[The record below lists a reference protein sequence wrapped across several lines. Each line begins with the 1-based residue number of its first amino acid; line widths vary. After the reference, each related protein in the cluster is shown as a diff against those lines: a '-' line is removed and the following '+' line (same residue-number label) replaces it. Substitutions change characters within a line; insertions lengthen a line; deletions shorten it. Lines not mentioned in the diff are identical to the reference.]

1 MTVIRKRTG
10 DKGGCCNPYSELQLE
25 IERVDQTAID
35 AKTIANNAEATVNAN
50 MGKINDAIA
59 IAPQVETN
67 TANISQHEN
76 RINTN
81 TTNINKNTIDI
92 QEQDKDITAL
102 KTKTI
107 QNENRINTNT
117 TNINKNTTDIQKQG
131 EDIVA
136 LKTKTNE
143 NENRIN
149 TNTTN
154 INKNTTDIQKQGE
167 DIVALKTKTNDNS
180 AAIKVLEDEVGPET
194 VAGTIQYRL
203 KNIDTKLPTA
213 IKEVEMV
220 ADASTVTHKATHIS
234 GTAESDAL
242 PVVSRTQAG
251 IMSASVYA
259 AMEDVIANNTS
270 RISVLEQSA
279 LTYDIS
285 GLVSAD
291 PTNAEI
297 SAAFQQKYPNIPIQP
312 GIRVA
317 DYNNAHFWQYGN
329 NMWILLTQ
337 INIQTATNDSL
348 GIVKG
353 SNTDGKV
360 FVETDGSMSLKGY
373 DALVSKDATHD
384 SKINTLEV
392 GLGNANA
399 RIDATNTNVANNAAD
414 IVAANNEIA
423 TNTNDINGLKGR
435 MATAEEQIATHD
447 TKINQHTQSINGL
460 TTDVNGLESRMSTA
474 EGQIST
480 NETNINQHTQSINGL
495 STDVNDLK
503 SRMSTAE
510 GQISTNETN
519 INQHTQSIN
528 GLSTD
533 VNGLKTSKQDKLI
546 AGNGI
551 SIAGDGKTISA
562 SGAWIIHDHANTDD
576 IFTVSI
582 TDSQHPVY
590 LNILK
595 DLKFCV
601 YNIFGPKSLST
612 SANRPPSIEYLE
624 FNLPKGNYAIQCYS
638 LIGIT
643 FLYQDAP
650 SPQQTSST
658 YQSYIGVSSTGE
670 VSLNLKFRYK
680 RDSDKQIV
688 TTEKQLFITPKENMQ
703 HRVYQLPDIINNYN
717 MAKAVGIKN
726 YDYPD
731 KEIISALL
739 IKYQN

>member
-1 MTVIRKRTG
+1 MTVIRKRSG

-92 QEQDKDITAL
+92 Q
-102 KTKTI
+102 
-107 QNENRINTNT
+107 
-117 TNINKNTTDIQKQG
+117 KQS

-154 INKNTTDIQKQGE
+154 INKNTTDIQKQSE

-180 AAIKVLEDEVGPET
+180 AAIEVLEDEVGPET

-213 IKEVEMV
+213 IKEVEMI

-270 RISVLEQSA
+270 RISILEQSA
-279 LTYDIS
+279 MTYDIS

-414 IVAANNEIA
+414 IVTANGNIS

-460 TTDVNGLESRMSTA
+460 STD
-474 EGQIST
+474 
-480 NETNINQHTQSINGL
+480 INGL
-495 STDVNDLK
+495 N

-546 AGNGI
+546 AGTGI
-551 SIAGDGKTISA
+551 AIASDGKTISTIGGGLNVYTG
-562 SGAWIIHDHANTDD
+562 SINDLISFTSTK
-576 IFTVSI
+576 IFEIKKSFVFQVFMGFNCVS
-582 TDSQHPVY
+582 VF
-590 LNILK
+590 L
-595 DLKFCV
+595 
-601 YNIFGPKSLST
+601 PKSKYVST
-612 SANRPPSIEYLE
+612 EDLPSIEFY
-624 FNLPKGNYAIQCYS
+624 FPKFDKRYE
-638 LIGIT
+638 IT
-643 FLYQDAP
+643 LWFLNG
-650 SPQQTSST
+650 SV
-658 YQSYIGVSSTGE
+658 GVSVGSSSKELQYMT
-670 VSLNLKFRYK
+670 
-680 RDSDKQIV
+680 QI
-688 TTEKQLFITPKENMQ
+688 TTETINYSQENRYRILTQ
-703 HRVYQLPDIINNYN
+703 
-717 MAKAVGIKN
+717 
-726 YDYPD
+726 
-731 KEIISALL
+731 
-739 IKYQN
+739 

>member
-1 MTVIRKRTG
+1 MTVIRKRSG

-50 MGKINDAIA
+50 MGKINEAIA
-59 IAPQVETN
+59 VVPQVETN
-67 TANISQHEN
+67 TENIAVHQGWLSA
-76 RINTN
+76 N
-81 TTNINKNTIDI
+81 TTDINKNTSKLKE
-92 QEQDKDITAL
+92 QEKDITAL
-102 KTKTI
+102 KTKT
-107 QNENRINTNT
+107 
-117 TNINKNTTDIQKQG
+117 
-131 EDIVA
+131 
-136 LKTKTNE
+136 
-143 NENRIN
+143 
-149 TNTTN
+149 
-154 INKNTTDIQKQGE
+154 
-167 DIVALKTKTNDNS
+167 NDS
-180 AAIKVLEDEVGPET
+180 AAAIKALEDEVGPET

-213 IKEVEMV
+213 IKEVEMI

-234 GTAESDAL
+234 GTSESDAL

-414 IVAANNEIA
+414 IVTANGNIS

-435 MATAEEQIATHD
+435 MATAEGQIATHE
-447 TKINQHTQSINGL
+447 TKITQHTQSINGL
-460 TTDVNGLESRMSTA
+460 TTDVNAL
-474 EGQIST
+474 Q
-480 NETNINQHTQSINGL
+480 
-495 STDVNDLK
+495 
-503 SRMSTAE
+503 
-510 GQISTNETN
+510 
-519 INQHTQSIN
+519 
-528 GLSTD
+528 
-533 VNGLKTSKQDKLI
+533 TSKQSNWHVTNRGIQDIITVDNNYTVHITEDVIIELFYFSGTEQTITLLHIFKGDYTLNLNTYSEGYI
-546 AGNGI
+546 YFKGGQYYNDQDTLKIRVRKEDGI
-551 SIAGDGKTISA
+551 SYRIEVHG
-562 SGAWIIHDHANTDD
+562 
-576 IFTVSI
+576 
-582 TDSQHPVY
+582 QPMPVDY
-590 LNILK
+590 SVNLA
-595 DLKFCV
+595 D
-601 YNIFGPKSLST
+601 YQYT
-612 SANRPPSIEYLE
+612 SETMPS
-624 FNLPKGNYAIQCYS
+624 S
-638 LIGIT
+638 
-643 FLYQDAP
+643 
-650 SPQQTSST
+650 
-658 YQSYIGVSSTGE
+658 
-670 VSLNLKFRYK
+670 
-680 RDSDKQIV
+680 
-688 TTEKQLFITPKENMQ
+688 
-703 HRVYQLPDIINNYN
+703 INNQ
-717 MAKAVGIKN
+717 KGFRIRVR
-726 YDYPD
+726 
-731 KEIISALL
+731 S
-739 IKYQN
+739 

>member
-1 MTVIRKRTG
+1 MTVIRKRSG

-35 AKTIANNAEATVNAN
+35 AKTTANNAEATINAN
-50 MGKINDAIA
+50 MGKINEAIA
-59 IAPQVETN
+59 IVPQVETN
-67 TANISQHEN
+67 TENIAIHQGWLSA
-76 RINTN
+76 N
-81 TTNINKNTIDI
+81 TTDINKNTSKLKE
-92 QEQDKDITAL
+92 QEKDITAL
-102 KTKTI
+102 KTKT
-107 QNENRINTNT
+107 
-117 TNINKNTTDIQKQG
+117 
-131 EDIVA
+131 
-136 LKTKTNE
+136 
-143 NENRIN
+143 
-149 TNTTN
+149 
-154 INKNTTDIQKQGE
+154 
-167 DIVALKTKTNDNS
+167 NDS
-180 AAIKVLEDEVGPET
+180 AAAIKALEDEVGPET

-213 IKEVEMV
+213 IKEVEMI
-220 ADASTVTHKATHIS
+220 ADASAVTHKATHIS
-234 GTAESDAL
+234 GTTESDAL

-259 AMEDVIANNTS
+259 AIEDVIANNTS

-360 FVETDGSMSLKGY
+360 FVKTDGSMSLKGY

-414 IVAANNEIA
+414 IVAANGNIS

-435 MATAEEQIATHD
+435 MATAEGQIA
-447 TKINQHTQSINGL
+447 
-460 TTDVNGLESRMSTA
+460 
-474 EGQIST
+474 T

-495 STDVNDLK
+495 L
-503 SRMSTAE
+503 
-510 GQISTNETN
+510 
-519 INQHTQSIN
+519 
-528 GLSTD
+528 TD

-551 SIAGDGKTISA
+551 TIASDGKTISA
-562 SGAWIIHDHANTDD
+562 NPSKPIVRVVSGKDEM
-576 IFTVSI
+576 
-582 TDSQHPVY
+582 
-590 LNILK
+590 LNELK
-595 DLKFCV
+595 NSCLKARS
-601 YNIFGPKSLST
+601 GTL
-612 SANRPPSIEYLE
+612 
-624 FNLPKGNYAIQCYS
+624 
-638 LIGIT
+638 
-643 FLYQDAP
+643 
-650 SPQQTSST
+650 
-658 YQSYIGVSSTGE
+658 
-670 VSLNLKFRYK
+670 
-680 RDSDKQIV
+680 
-688 TTEKQLFITPKENMQ
+688 TT
-703 HRVYQLPDIINNYN
+703 
-717 MAKAVGIKN
+717 
-726 YDYPD
+726 
-731 KEIISALL
+731 
-739 IKYQN
+739 

>member
-1 MTVIRKRTG
+1 MTVIRKRSG

-35 AKTIANNAEATVNAN
+35 AKTIANNAEATINSN

-136 LKTKTNE
+136 LKTKTN
-143 NENRIN
+143 
-149 TNTTN
+149 
-154 INKNTTDIQKQGE
+154 
-167 DIVALKTKTNDNS
+167 DNS

-213 IKEVEMV
+213 IKEVGIV

-353 SNTDGKV
+353 SDTDGKV

-384 SKINTLEV
+384 SKISTLET

-414 IVAANNEIA
+414 IVAANGNIS

-447 TKINQHTQSINGL
+447 TKITQN
-460 TTDVNGLESRMSTA
+460 
-474 EGQIST
+474 
-480 NETNINQHTQSINGL
+480 TQSINGL
-495 STDVNDLK
+495 STDVNGLK

-533 VNGLKTSKQDKLI
+533 VNGLKTSKQNKLTAGENILIKNDVISATIPVGKTVYTGSFVNLFEKTSNLIRLKKDIDIEFINI
-546 AGNGI
+546 AGNFVSRGTVSLKKFEQSDLPYRTMI
-551 SIAGDGKTISA
+551 YLCDIKTNNISA
-562 SGAWIIHDHANTDD
+562 YILYRYDTQKLTINIGSNTIEESAFNDYQIKTESGNVIIDKTA
-576 IFTVSI
+576 
-582 TDSQHPVY
+582 Y
-590 LNILK
+590 
-595 DLKFCV
+595 
-601 YNIFGPKSLST
+601 
-612 SANRPPSIEYLE
+612 
-624 FNLPKGNYAIQCYS
+624 
-638 LIGIT
+638 
-643 FLYQDAP
+643 
-650 SPQQTSST
+650 
-658 YQSYIGVSSTGE
+658 
-670 VSLNLKFRYK
+670 FR
-680 RDSDKQIV
+680 V
-688 TTEKQLFITPKENMQ
+688 F
-703 HRVYQLPDIINNYN
+703 
-717 MAKAVGIKN
+717 A
-726 YDYPD
+726 
-731 KEIISALL
+731 
-739 IKYQN
+739 

>member
-1 MTVIRKRTG
+1 MTVIRKRSG
-10 DKGGCCNPYSELQLE
+10 NKGGCCNPYSELQLE

-35 AKTIANNAEATVNAN
+35 AKTTANNAEATINAN
-50 MGKINDAIA
+50 MGKINEAIA
-59 IAPQVETN
+59 IVPQVETN
-67 TANISQHEN
+67 TENIAIHQGWLSA
-76 RINTN
+76 N
-81 TTNINKNTIDI
+81 TTDINKNTSKLKE
-92 QEQDKDITAL
+92 QEKDITAL
-102 KTKTI
+102 KTKT
-107 QNENRINTNT
+107 
-117 TNINKNTTDIQKQG
+117 
-131 EDIVA
+131 
-136 LKTKTNE
+136 
-143 NENRIN
+143 
-149 TNTTN
+149 
-154 INKNTTDIQKQGE
+154 
-167 DIVALKTKTNDNS
+167 NDS
-180 AAIKVLEDEVGPET
+180 AAAIKALEDEVGPET

-213 IKEVEMV
+213 IKEVEMI
-220 ADASTVTHKATHIS
+220 ADASAVTHKATHIS
-234 GTAESDAL
+234 GTTESDAL

-259 AMEDVIANNTS
+259 AIEDVIANNTS

-414 IVAANNEIA
+414 IVAANGNIS

-435 MATAEEQIATHD
+435 MATAEGQIA
-447 TKINQHTQSINGL
+447 
-460 TTDVNGLESRMSTA
+460 
-474 EGQIST
+474 T

-495 STDVNDLK
+495 L
-503 SRMSTAE
+503 
-510 GQISTNETN
+510 
-519 INQHTQSIN
+519 
-528 GLSTD
+528 TD

-551 SIAGDGKTISA
+551 TIASDGKTISA
-562 SGAWIIHDHANTDD
+562 NPSKPIVRVVSGKDEMLNELKKFLSQGEIGDTYDM
-576 IFTVSI
+576 IFEMGNVGAE
-582 TDSQHPVY
+582 VY
-590 LNILK
+590 
-595 DLKFCV
+595 
-601 YNIFGPKSLST
+601 
-612 SANRPPSIEYLE
+612 RPPVEKSFFRFGVVDDYFFLEPATALRIVDRRESGNVTYVTASCIGNLRYYPPEGSMQDENGVIYLTTGNLTQFR
-624 FNLPKGNYAIQCYS
+624 FNVCKFTNLRNVATGS
-638 LIGIT
+638 LTGDII
-643 FLYQDAP
+643 
-650 SPQQTSST
+650 
-658 YQSYIGVSSTGE
+658 IGVSPYE
-670 VSLNLKFRYK
+670 DLKDPK
-680 RDSDKQIV
+680 AIV
-688 TTEKQLFITPKENMQ
+688 NYEPK
-703 HRVYQLPDIINNYN
+703 P
-717 MAKAVGIKN
+717 
-726 YDYPD
+726 
-731 KEIISALL
+731 
-739 IKYQN
+739 

>member
-1 MTVIRKRTG
+1 MTVIRKRSG

-67 TANISQHEN
+67 TANISQHED

-92 QEQDKDITAL
+92 QEQGKDITAL

-117 TNINKNTTDIQKQG
+117 ININNNTIDIQEHG

-154 INKNTTDIQKQGE
+154 INKNTTDIQKQSE
-167 DIVALKTKTNDNS
+167 DIVALKTKTNNNS
-180 AAIKVLEDEVGPET
+180 AAIEVLEDEVGPET

-203 KNIDTKLPTA
+203 KNIDAKLPTA
-213 IKEVEMV
+213 IKEVEMI

-242 PVVSRTQAG
+242 PVVSRTKAG

-270 RISVLEQSA
+270 RISILEQSA

-414 IVAANNEIA
+414 IVAANGNIS

-460 TTDVNGLESRMSTA
+460 STDINGLNSRMSTA

-495 STDVNDLK
+495 STD
-503 SRMSTAE
+503 
-510 GQISTNETN
+510 I
-519 INQHTQSIN
+519 
-528 GLSTD
+528 
-533 VNGLKTSKQDKLI
+533 NGLKTSKQDKLI
-546 AGNGI
+546 AGTGI
-551 SIAGDGKTISA
+551 SIASDGKTISIKGPVEQIVINTYDKLKNAISTMAVGDRLTGDMIGTTGDSGSALGLSFFDFEKVGEATNLPSGRTA
-562 SGAWIIHDHANTDD
+562 SVVYRRHRCSVLQGNLPNYPTARESGNLGDLFRIDVGSQIVVHGGCAFNVVNGKIT
-576 IFTVSI
+576 FNSRVTVS
-582 TDSQHPVY
+582 DPQ
-590 LNILK
+590 
-595 DLKFCV
+595 
-601 YNIFGPKSLST
+601 
-612 SANRPPSIEYLE
+612 
-624 FNLPKGNYAIQCYS
+624 
-638 LIGIT
+638 IT
-643 FLYQDAP
+643 FM
-650 SPQQTSST
+650 SS
-658 YQSYIGVSSTGE
+658 QSLVFINAYW
-670 VSLNLKFRYK
+670 LKY
-680 RDSDKQIV
+680 
-688 TTEKQLFITPKENMQ
+688 
-703 HRVYQLPDIINNYN
+703 
-717 MAKAVGIKN
+717 
-726 YDYPD
+726 
-731 KEIISALL
+731 
-739 IKYQN
+739 